1 MRNEILG
8 KKLGMTQIFA
18 SNGLVVPVTVVEAGP
33 MVVLQKKTVEK
44 DGYSALK
51 VGFKDVRENL
61 LTKAELGEFKKAEL
75 GAKKYV
81 REVESKNYDT
91 TNVGDVINCGI
102 FAEGEKVDVS
112 GNTRGR
118 GFTGVIQRWNHHR
131 HRMTHGVSLVH
142 RASGSM
148 GANSLPSRVFKG
160 KKLAGQYGNEK
171 VTIQNLEV
179 VKVDVDRNILLIK
192 GAVPGPKGALLS
204 IKTTI
209 KAK

>member
-51 VGFKDVRENL
+51 VGFKDAREKL
-61 LTKAELGEFKKAEL
+61 LNKAELGEFKKAEL

-81 REVESKNYDT
+81 REVESKNYDA

-102 FAEGEKVDVS
+102 FTEGEKVDVS

-204 IKTTI
+204 IKTTV

>member
-1 MRNEILG
+1 MKNEILG

-33 MVVLQKKTVEK
+33 MVVLQKKTAEK
-44 DGYSALK
+44 DGYCALK
-51 VGFKDVRENL
+51 VGFKDAREKL
-61 LTKAELGEFKKAEL
+61 LNKPNLGEFKKANVS
-75 GAKKYV
+75 AKKYV
-81 REVESKNYDT
+81 KEVENKNYDSL
-91 TNVGDVINCGI
+91 NVGDTINCSI
-102 FAEGEKVDVS
+102 FSEGEKVDVS

-148 GANSLPSRVFKG
+148 SANSLPSRVFKG

-171 VTIQNLEV
+171 VTIQNLEI

-192 GAVPGPKGALLS
+192 GAVPGPKGAILS
-204 IKTTI
+204 IKTTV